1 MSKMTKDPCELFSE
15 GKCLAADLISCDFDK
30 EDYKQCL
37 RYRLYF
43 LRPQIM
49 QLR

>member
-1 MSKMTKDPCELFSE
+1 MTNKECQFYSE
-15 GKCLAADLISCDFDK
+15 DKCIAADLIPCDYEKD
-30 EDYKQCL
+30 DYKQCL

-43 LRPQIM
+43 LKPQMM

>member
-1 MSKMTKDPCELFSE
+1 MTKEECQFYTDK
-15 GKCLAADLISCDFDK
+15 KCIATDMISCDLEKD
-30 EDYKQCL
+30 DYKQCL